1 MATSVLGSITL
12 GYRPLW
18 NAARSVA
25 AVQLFIEGRADAS
38 IDAEQLISTLQGQG
52 IPSAPPL
59 LLSVKSPAL
68 LRDLLDHAPAP
79 SPSTKIAP
87 YWIEVRSEWMGSHA
101 MPQRVQRAHQRGL
114 RLVWRAESDQAP
126 RTELAA
132 CFFTRLLRLSPQAAL
147 AALQAAA
154 RTRAGTSGGAASPV
168 QTGVLYEGIASRLLM
183 EHCLDQQHATALLG
197 WPDEDILHAL
207 QRQATAPDHRAMV
220 RLVQAVDD
228 DVPVE
233 KIEALL
239 GMEPILSFR
248 FLAYANSAAVGLRN
262 EVESLRHGLMLLG
275 TSQLKRWLLEQLPQA
290 SRDPNLR
297 PIKAA
302 MVLRARLM
310 ENLMDSGAEH
320 QLAREI
326 YLCGLF
332 SQIDVLMGEP
342 LGSALHRVPLSSR
355 IYNATIRNS
364 GPYAP
369 LLQIASALE
378 GNNGTSVRALCDAH
392 GMGLDEI
399 NRALLRALAGWKF

>member
-18 NAARSVA
+18 NAARGVA
-25 AVQLFIEGRADAS
+25 AVQLFIEGRADTPT
-38 IDAEQLISTLQGQG
+38 DAGHLLSALQGPG
-52 IPSAPPL
+52 KPNGPPL

-68 LRDLLDHAPAP
+68 LRELLDHAPAH
-79 SPSTKIAP
+79 SAAP
-87 YWIEVRSEWMGSHA
+87 YWVEVRSEWMGSHA

-114 RLVWRAESDQAP
+114 RLVWRAESDQP
-126 RTELAA
+126 PGPDIAA

-147 AALQAAA
+147 QALQAAA
-154 RTRAGTSGGAASPV
+154 RKRAGTSAGPSPV
-168 QTGVLYEGIASRLLM
+168 QAGMLYEGIASRLLM
-183 EHCLDQQHATALLG
+183 EHCLDQQHAAALLG

-207 QRQATAPDHRAMV
+207 QRQATAPDHPAMV
-220 RLVQAVDD
+220 QLVQAVDD
-228 DVPVE
+228 DLPVE

-239 GMEPILSFR
+239 GLEPILTFR

-297 PIKAA
+297 PVKAA

-332 SQIDVLMGEP
+332 SQIDVLMGEA

-355 IYNATIRNS
+355 IYNATVRNT

-369 LLQIASALE
+369 LLHIASALE
-378 GNNGTSVRALCDAH
+378 TDNGTALRSLCHEH
-392 GMGLDEI
+392 GMGLEDI
-399 NRALLRALAGWKF
+399 NRALLKTLAG

>member
-12 GYRPLW
+12 SYRPLW
-18 NAARSVA
+18 NAARSLA
-25 AVQLFIEGRADAS
+25 AVQLFIEGQADAS
-38 IDAEQLISTLQGQG
+38 IDTEHLVRTLQEPGKPG
-52 IPSAPPL
+52 APPL
-59 LLSVKSPAL
+59 LLSVKSPVL
-68 LRDLLDHAPAP
+68 LRDLLDHAPSNTA
-79 SPSTKIAP
+79 SP

-114 RLVWRAESDQAP
+114 RLVWRAESNQPPGPGLAP
-126 RTELAA
+126 
-132 CFFTRLLRLSPQAAL
+132 CFFTCLLRLSPQAAL

-154 RTRAGTSGGAASPV
+154 RARAGAPVGASPV
-168 QTGVLYEGIASRLLM
+168 QAGMLFEGIASRLLM

-197 WPDEDILHAL
+197 WPDEDVLYGL
-207 QRQATAPDHRAMV
+207 QRQATPPDYRAMV
-220 RLVQAVDD
+220 QLVQAVDD
-228 DVPVE
+228 DMPVE

-239 GMEPILSFR
+239 GREPILTFR
-248 FLAYANSAAVGLRN
+248 FLAYANSAAVGLRK

-275 TSQLKRWLLEQLPQA
+275 TSQLKQWLVEQLPQS

-297 PIKAA
+297 PVKAA

-332 SQIDVLMGEP
+332 SQIDVLMGEA

-355 IYNATIRNS
+355 IYNATVRNT

-369 LLQIASALE
+369 LLHIASALE
-378 GNNGTSVRALCDAH
+378 NDNGAAIRTLSYEH
-392 GMGLDEI
+392 GIGLDEI
-399 NRALLRALAGWKF
+399 NRALLRALAD

>member
-18 NAARSVA
+18 NAARSLA
-25 AVQLFIEGRADAS
+25 AVQLYIEGQADAG
-38 IDAEQLISTLQGQG
+38 IDAERLLSALQAHSK
-52 IPSAPPL
+52 PSAPKL
-59 LLSVKSPAL
+59 LLSVKSPSL
-68 LRDLLDHAPAP
+68 LRDLLDHAPPNTA
-79 SPSTKIAP
+79 SP

-101 MPQRVQRAHQRGL
+101 MPQRVQSAHRRGL
-114 RLVWRAESDQAP
+114 RLVWRAESDQVP
-126 RTELAA
+126 GPGLAA

-154 RTRAGTSGGAASPV
+154 RKRANTNAGTSASTPGAASPV
-168 QTGVLYEGIASRLLM
+168 QPGMLYEGIASRLLM

-207 QRQATAPDHRAMV
+207 QRQATAPDYQAMV
-220 RLVQAVDD
+220 QLVKAVNDD
-228 DVPVE
+228 LPVE

-239 GMEPILSFR
+239 GMEPILTFR
-248 FLAYANSAAVGLRN
+248 FLAYANSAAVGLRT

-275 TSQLKRWLLEQLPQA
+275 TSQLKRWLVEQMPKG
-290 SRDPNLR
+290 SRDPNLL
-297 PIKAA
+297 PVKAA

-355 IYNATIRNS
+355 IYNATVRNS

-369 LLQIASALE
+369 LLHIASALE
-378 GNNGTSVRALCDAH
+378 TDNGAAIRGLCHEH
-392 GMGLDEI
+392 GMGLEEV
-399 NRALLRALAGWKF
+399 NRALLRSLG

>member
-18 NAARSVA
+18 NAQRKMA
-25 AVQLFIEGRADAS
+25 AVQLFVEGRADTAV
-38 IDAEQLISTLQGQG
+38 DAEHLLDALHAPLSV
-52 IPSAPPL
+52 SAPPL

-68 LRDLLDHAPAP
+68 LRDLLDHAPHNTAP
-79 SPSTKIAP
+79 A

-114 RLVWRAESDQAP
+114 RLVWRAESDQP
-126 RTELAA
+126 PSPDLAH

-154 RTRAGTSGGAASPV
+154 RSRASLAASASPV
-168 QTGVLYEGIASRLLM
+168 RAGWLYEGIASRLLM
-183 EHCLDQQHATALLG
+183 EHCLDQQHAAALLG
-197 WPDEDILHAL
+197 WPDEDILYAL
-207 QRQATAPDHRAMV
+207 HRQATAPDHQAMAQ
-220 RLVQAVDD
+220 LVQAIDAD
-228 DVPVE
+228 LPVE
-233 KIEALL
+233 KIETLL
-239 GMEPILSFR
+239 GEEPILTFR

-275 TSQLKRWLLEQLPQA
+275 TSQLRQWLVELLPHG

-297 PIKAA
+297 PVKAA
-302 MVLRARLM
+302 MVQRARLT
-310 ENLMDSGAEH
+310 EQLMDAGAEH

-332 SQIDVLMGEP
+332 SQIDLLMGEP
-342 LGSALHRVPLSSR
+342 LGSALHRVPLNSR
-355 IYNATIRNS
+355 IYNATVRNT

-369 LLQIASALE
+369 LLRIATALE
-378 GNNGTSVRALCDAH
+378 TDDGASIRALCHEH
-392 GMGLDEI
+392 GMGLEDI
-399 NRALLRALAGWKF
+399 NRALLRSLG

>member
-18 NAARSVA
+18 NAARSLA

-38 IDAEQLISTLQGQG
+38 IDAEQLL
-52 IPSAPPL
+52 SALLAHGKAHGPTL

-68 LRDLLDHAPAP
+68 LRDLLDHAPSGTA
-79 SPSTKIAP
+79 SP

-101 MPQRVQRAHQRGL
+101 MPQRVQRAHHRGL
-114 RLVWRAESDQAP
+114 RLVWRAESDQVP
-126 RTELAA
+126 GPDIAA
-132 CFFTRLLRLSPQAAL
+132 CFFTCLLRLSPQAAL

-154 RTRAGTSGGAASPV
+154 RTRAGTPGKASPV
-168 QTGVLYEGIASRLLM
+168 HPGMLYEGIASRLLVD
-183 EHCLDQQHATALLG
+183 HCLDQQHAAALLG
-197 WPDEDILHAL
+197 WPDEDVLHAL
-207 QRQATAPDHRAMV
+207 QRHATAPDHQAMV
-220 RLVQAVDD
+220 QLVKAVNDD
-228 DVPVE
+228 MPVE
-233 KIEALL
+233 KIETLL
-239 GMEPILSFR
+239 GMEPILTFR
-248 FLAYANSAAVGLRN
+248 FLAYANSAAVGLRT

-275 TSQLKRWLLEQLPQA
+275 TSQLKRWLVDQLSHA
-290 SRDPNLR
+290 SRDANLR
-297 PIKAA
+297 PVKAA

-355 IYNATIRNS
+355 IYNATVRNT

-369 LLQIASALE
+369 LLHIATALE
-378 GNNGTSVRALCDAH
+378 TDNGTALRTLCHEH
-392 GMGLDEI
+392 GMGLEDV
-399 NRALLRALAGWKF
+399 NRALLRALAG

>member
-18 NAARSVA
+18 NAARSLA

-38 IDAEQLISTLQGQG
+38 IDAERLLGALHDQGK
-52 IPSAPPL
+52 PNAPPL

-79 SPSTKIAP
+79 NAFPNLAP

-101 MPQRVQRAHQRGL
+101 MPQRVQRAYQRGL
-114 RLVWRAESDQAP
+114 RLVWRAESDQP
-126 RTELAA
+126 PSPELAA

-154 RTRAGTSGGAASPV
+154 RARSGTQGGASPV
-168 QTGVLYEGIASRLLM
+168 QPGMLYEGVASRLLM
-183 EHCLDQQHATALLG
+183 EHCLDQQHASALLG

-207 QRQATAPDHRAMV
+207 QRQATAPDQRAMV
-220 RLVQAVDD
+220 QLVQAVDD
-228 DVPVE
+228 DVSVE

-239 GMEPILSFR
+239 GMEPILTFR

-275 TSQLKRWLLEQLPQA
+275 TSQLKRWLVEQLPQA
-290 SRDPNLR
+290 SRDPNLL
-297 PIKAA
+297 PVKAA

-355 IYNATIRNS
+355 IYNATVRNT

-369 LLQIASALE
+369 LLHIASALE
-378 GNNGTSVRALCDAH
+378 TDNGAAIRALCHEH
-392 GMGLDEI
+392 GMGLEEI
-399 NRALLRALAGWKF
+399 NRALLRTLVG

>member
-1 MATSVLGSITL
+1 MIASVLGSITL

-18 NAARSVA
+18 NAARNLA

-38 IDAEQLISTLQGQG
+38 IDAEHLLNALQEHRKS
-52 IPSAPPL
+52 SAPPL

-68 LRDLLDHAPAP
+68 LRDLLDHAPPNPAL
-79 SPSTKIAP
+79 P

-126 RTELAA
+126 SRELGP
-132 CFFTRLLRLSPQAAL
+132 CFFTRLLRMSPQVAL

-154 RTRAGTSGGAASPV
+154 RQRAGTPGAASPV
-168 QTGVLYEGIASRLLM
+168 QAGMLYEGIASRLLM
-183 EHCLDQQHATALLG
+183 EHCLDQQRASALLG

-207 QRQATAPDHRAMV
+207 QRHATAPDYHAMGQ
-220 RLVQAVDD
+220 LVQAVND

-233 KIEALL
+233 KIETLL
-239 GMEPILSFR
+239 GMEPILTFR
-248 FLAYANSAAVGLRN
+248 FLAYANSAAVGLRTQ
-262 EVESLRHGLMLLG
+262 VESLRHGLMLLG
-275 TSQLKRWLLEQLPQA
+275 TSQLKRWLVDQLPQA
-290 SRDPNLR
+290 SRDANLR
-297 PIKAA
+297 PVKAA

-310 ENLMDSGAEH
+310 ENLMDAGAEH

-342 LGSALHRVPLSSR
+342 LGSALHRVPLNSR
-355 IYNATIRNS
+355 IYNATVRNS

-369 LLQIASALE
+369 LLHIASALE
-378 GNNGTSVRALCDAH
+378 TDNGTALRTLCHAH
-392 GMGLDEI
+392 GMGLDEV
-399 NRALLRALAGWKF
+399 NQALLRSLD

>member
-1 MATSVLGSITL
+1 M
-12 GYRPLW
+12 
-18 NAARSVA
+18 
-25 AVQLFIEGRADAS
+25 QLFIEGQADAS
-38 IDAEQLISTLQGQG
+38 IDADHLVSTLQAQG
-52 IPSAPPL
+52 KPSGPPL
-59 LLSVKSPAL
+59 LLSVKSPTL

-79 SPSTKIAP
+79 APVSSPAPKATP

-114 RLVWRAESDQAP
+114 RLVWRAESNHAP
-126 RTELAA
+126 SAELAP
-132 CFFTRLLRLSPQAAL
+132 CFFTHLLRLSPQAAL

-154 RTRAGTSGGAASPV
+154 RIRTGAPRSTSPIQPGM
-168 QTGVLYEGIASRLLM
+168 LYEGIASRLLV
-183 EHCLDQQHATALLG
+183 EHCLDQQQATALLG
-197 WPDEDILHAL
+197 WPDEDVLHAL
-207 QRQATAPDHRAMV
+207 QRQATAPDAQAV
-220 RLVQAVDD
+220 AQLVQAIDA
-228 DVPVE
+228 DVPIE

-239 GMEPILSFR
+239 GLEPILTFR

-262 EVESLRHGLMLLG
+262 EIESVRHGLLLLG
-275 TSQLKRWLLEQLPQA
+275 TTELKRWLVELLPQA

-297 PIKAA
+297 PVKTA

-342 LGSALHRVPLSSR
+342 LGSTLHRVPLSSR
-355 IYNATIRNS
+355 IYNATMRNT

-369 LLQIASALE
+369 LLHIASTLE
-378 GNNGTSVRALCDAH
+378 TNNSAAIRALSHEH
-392 GMGLDEI
+392 GLGLDEI
-399 NRALLRALAGWKF
+399 NRALLKALAG

>member
-18 NAARSVA
+18 NAARSMA

-38 IDAEQLISTLQGQG
+38 IDSERLVGSLQDQG
-52 IPSAPPL
+52 KPGAPPL

-68 LRDLLDHAPAP
+68 LRDLLDHAPAR
-79 SPSTKIAP
+79 TAAP

-114 RLVWRAESDQAP
+114 RLVWRAESDQVPAP
-126 RTELAA
+126 ELAP

-154 RTRAGTSGGAASPV
+154 RNRAGTTPTGTSPV
-168 QTGVLYEGIASRLLM
+168 QPGMLFEGIASRLLM

-207 QRQATAPDHRAMV
+207 QRQATAPDYQAMV
-220 RLVQAVDD
+220 QLVQAVDD
-228 DVPVE
+228 DVSVE
-233 KIEALL
+233 KLESLL
-239 GMEPILSFR
+239 GMEPILTFR
-248 FLAYANSAAVGLRN
+248 FLAYANSAAVGLRT

-275 TSQLKRWLLEQLPQA
+275 TSPFKRWLVEQLPQA

-297 PIKAA
+297 PVKTA

-355 IYNATIRNS
+355 IYNATVRNT

-369 LLQIASALE
+369 LLHIASALE
-378 GNNGTSVRALCDAH
+378 SDNGTAIRTLCHEH
-392 GMGLDEI
+392 GMDLEDV
-399 NRALLRALAGWKF
+399 NRALLRSLG